1 MRKAIFTALPF
12 GGSIRMTHR
21 ISKICQGI
29 APSVTLKMNALV
41 AEMRAQG
48 KDVIGLGAGEPDFDT
63 PLHIRQA
70 AARAMEE
77 GQTRYT
83 AASGTPA
90 LRQAVADTLNN
101 EKGLSYAANQ
111 VLICTGAKQ
120 ALLNSLIAVL
130 DPGDEVILPAP
141 CWVSYPEMIGMAGG
155 KAVWVYADES
165 EGFIPSIEKIRAA
178 VTDRTRAII
187 INSPSNPTGAVWSR
201 EQLLAVGQLAVER
214 DLYIISDEIYD
225 KLVYDGAEC
234 VSVAALSPAFCNRT
248 LVINGWSK
256 TYAMTGWRLGYVAG
270 PKDVIAAMAAYQ
282 SHATGNPNSIAQA
295 AGLAA
300 LRGDQTCVD
309 EMYAAFARRRDL
321 IVSLVRE
328 MPHVSCFVPQGAFYI
343 MLNMRELIGRSF
355 AGRVIRD
362 SGDFAQLLLEYA
374 QIAVVAGEPFGAEGY
389 CRISYAISDE
399 RIVEAMGRLKNFLL
413 EMDAAQFREA

>member
-1 MRKAIFTALPF
+1 M
-12 GGSIRMTHR
+12 GQR
-21 ISKICQGI
+21 ISRVCQGI

-63 PLHIRQA
+63 PLHIREA
-70 AARAMEE
+70 AKRAIDE

-90 LRQAVADTLNN
+90 LRKAVADYLER
-101 EKGLSYAANQ
+101 EKGLCYKPNQ

-120 ALLNSLIAVL
+120 ALLNALVAVL

-141 CWVSYPEMIGMAGG
+141 CWVSYPEMIAMAGG
-155 KAVWVYADES
+155 KAVWVYADEN
-165 EGFIPSIEKIRAA
+165 EGFVPSIEKIRAA
-178 VTDRTRAII
+178 VTPRTRAII

-201 EQLLAVGQLAVER
+201 EQLLAVGQLAVEKE
-214 DLYIISDEIYD
+214 LFIISDEIYD
-225 KLVYDGAEC
+225 KLTYDGAEA
-234 VSVAALSPAFCNRT
+234 VSIATLSPAIYNCT
-248 LVINGWSK
+248 LLVNGWSK

-282 SHATGNPNSIAQA
+282 SHATGNPNSVAQA

-300 LRGDQTCVD
+300 LTGDQHCVT
-309 EMYAAFARRRDL
+309 EMTAAFALRRDL
-321 IVSLVRE
+321 IVGLVQGL
-328 MPHVSCFVPQGAFYI
+328 PHVSCFVPQGAFYI
-343 MLNMRELIGRSF
+343 MLNMKSLIGRSY

-362 SGDFAQLLLEYA
+362 SGDFVQLLLEYA
-374 QIAVVAGEPFGAEGY
+374 QIAVVAGEPFGADGY
-389 CRISYAISDE
+389 CRISYAIADD
-399 RIVEAMGRLKNFLL
+399 RIVEAMRRLGAFLQ
-413 EMDAAQFREA
+413 EMDAAQAMEA

>member
-1 MRKAIFTALPF
+1 
-12 GGSIRMTHR
+12 MTHR

-141 CWVSYPEMIGMAGG
+141 CWISYPEMIGMAGG